1 MANQNITIT
10 ATDKTAGAFG
20 KVNRNIKSVNTG
32 MTSMRKIAL
41 AAGGAIAAI
50 GVGKAITSIVN
61 IGNEIETLELRLQNL
76 FGSAEEGGRAFE
88 VLTEFAGR
96 VPFSLQDIALASGN
110 LAVVADDANELA
122 DVLQIT
128 GNVAAVTGLDFRTTA
143 EQIQRA
149 IAGGIGSAD
158 IFRERGVRALLGFE
172 EGAKVSIEETRKAFI
187 REFGPNGEFGGATD
201 QFAQT
206 LTGTL
211 SMLSDKLFKFQK
223 TIAESFFGELKTQF
237 GDLDQFLED
246 NEKQITSIATAIGT
260 GLAKALRT
268 VGNIAVFVKD
278 NIGLITGAFVTFFA
292 LNAAV
297 KIIQVARAIS
307 AVVIASRAAAAITGI
322 GLAAV
327 AASIAAGAVAAAE
340 MNKLLGDVED
350 DIAQSNANITML
362 DSATTT
368 LGETV
373 ATLTENNEE
382 LTESQDDVNESISK
396 AVAIYRALNEQRDE
410 GITGLTNEQ
419 NKQIKADLQ
428 RKKELDNITKAA
440 NIYKIL
446 NGQRD
451 EGIIGL
457 SETEKEQIK
466 LNKATEE
473 GTSLIGSFGEGFKSQ
488 MLDAVGVAQQLEVAG
503 ARAFN
508 RLADSLA
515 DFVMTGKLDFKGLA
529 NSIISD
535 LIRIAAQAAITF
547 AIKKAASAFGGPFG
561 FLAGFLADGGRAQ
574 AGKPFVVGEEG
585 PELFVPKTTG
595 TVISNKD
602 ATSTGPGISGG
613 GPVTVNFNI
622 VANDTRGFDELLL
635 SRRATIQGIING
647 ALNQRGKV
655 GVI

>member
-32 MTSMRKIAL
+32 MTNMRKVAL

-50 GVGKAITSIVN
+50 GVGKAISSIVS
-61 IGNEIETLELRLQNL
+61 IGSEIETLELRLQNL

-96 VPFSLQDIALASGN
+96 VPFSLQDIASASGN

-149 IAGGIGSAD
+149 FAGGIGSAD
-158 IFRERGVRALLGFE
+158 IFRERGVRALLGFQ

-187 REFGPNGEFGGATD
+187 REFGQNGEFGGATD

-246 NEKQITSIATAIGT
+246 NEKQIQSIAVAIGT

-327 AASIAAGAVAAAE
+327 AASVAAGAVAAAE

-350 DIAQSNANITML
+350 NIAQSNANITLL
-362 DSATTT
+362 DNNTTT

-373 ATLTENNEE
+373 STLTDKNNE
-382 LTESQDDVNESISK
+382 LTESQDDVNESIGK
-396 AVAIYRALNEQRDE
+396 AVAIYKALNEQRDE
-410 GITGLTNEQ
+410 GIIGLTNEQ
-419 NKQIKADLQ
+419 NKQIKAEIQ
-428 RKKELDNITKAA
+428 RKKEIDDITKAA
-440 NIYKIL
+440 NVYKAL
-446 NGQRD
+446 QGQRE

-473 GTSLIGSFGEGFKSQ
+473 GTTLIGAFGEGFKKAMEDS
-488 MLDAVGVAQQLEVAG
+488 LSVTEQLGLAG
-503 ARAFN
+503 ARTFA
-508 RLADSLA
+508 RLTDALT
-515 DFVMTGKLDFKGLA
+515 DFVMTGKLDFRGLA
-529 NSIISD
+529 NSIIAD
-535 LIRIAAQAAITF
+535 LVRIAAQAAITF
-547 AIKKAASAFGGPFG
+547 AIKQAAKTFTFGLPFFAEGGPI
-561 FLAGFLADGGRAQ
+561 RANQ
-574 AGKPFVVGEEG
+574 PAIVGEKG
-585 PELFVPKTTG
+585 PELFVPKTSG
-595 TVISNKD
+595 TVVSNSD
-602 ATSTGPGISGG
+602 MTSSGTGVGG
-613 GPVTVNFNI
+613 APVTVNFNI